1 MKERPLPDADERL
14 NQSTEA
20 TLSALI
26 GQINGFIRTAVLGS
40 RCAAKLVDCAPP
52 GSDLVD
58 HREGIGKPAVGAK
71 ELSATPKPQD
81 IFGDSWRG
89 EGRLLHETGIN
100 PVSEVLQ

>member
-1 MKERPLPDADERL
+1 MVRPFVTLPLEERL
-14 NQSTEA
+14 NV
-20 TLSALI
+20 
-26 GQINGFIRTAVLGS
+26 G
-40 RCAAKLVDCAPP
+40 CDCAPP

-71 ELSATPKPQD
+71 ELSATPKPKS
-81 IFGDSWRG
+81 IFDDSWRR